1 MIIAFFAT
9 TRCVD
14 GACYPNQLCS
24 SPPAVQKLSEEF
36 PVAGLGSCG
45 CLRYCGRNYRS
56 ITGKLILVP
65 KPPLPS
71 SYPSEAR
78 QESRAGGLGP
88 AAHRNSYEV
97 VTTYRRGASHHYQ
110 ERYGAQ
116 DNLTSLTGKLSLIE
130 LLLYLLKSS
139 KIMEPT
145 PGLLRPK

>member
-1 MIIAFFAT
+1 MLVAT
-9 TRCVD
+9 R
-14 GACYPNQLCS
+14 GADTLGGV
-24 SPPAVQKLSEEF
+24 PAPGYRL
-36 PVAGLGSCG
+36 
-45 CLRYCGRNYRS
+45 LRLPTVGT

-97 VTTYRRGASHHYQ
+97 VTTYRRGASHHDQ

-130 LLLYLLKSS
+130 LLLYLLKRSS
-139 KIMEPT
+139 QDNRRNPR
-145 PGLLRPK
+145 LLRPE